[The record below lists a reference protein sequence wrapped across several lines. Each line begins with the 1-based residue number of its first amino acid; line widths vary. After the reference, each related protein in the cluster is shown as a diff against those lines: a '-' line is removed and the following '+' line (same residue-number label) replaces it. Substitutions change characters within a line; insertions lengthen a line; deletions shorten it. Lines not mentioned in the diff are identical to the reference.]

1 MIVRYMP
8 ADPAGNLTAIVL
20 SPVAPQARAPRAS
33 KWAGRSGW
41 ARRGKSNCKGKNRQ
55 TENFC
60 EAVYLRQR
68 KIFTGATKRA
78 LPIVYTG
85 ETRRKQKKPLG
96 GRAG

>member
-1 MIVRYMP
+1 MIVRYIP

-20 SPVAPQARAPRAS
+20 SPVAPQA
-33 KWAGRSGW
+33 G
-41 ARRGKSNCKGKNRQ
+41 RGKENR
-55 TENFC
+55 TVK
-60 EAVYLRQR
+60 AKTAKQR
-68 KIFTGATKRA
+68 ISVRRFICVKKIFTGATKRA

>member
-1 MIVRYMP
+1 MIVRYIP

-20 SPVAPQARAPRAS
+20 SPVAPQARAS

-41 ARRGKSNCKGKNRQ
+41 ARKGKSNCKGKNRQ

-68 KIFTGATKRA
+68 KIFMGATKRA
-78 LPIVYTG
+78 LSIVYTG

>member
-20 SPVAPQARAPRAS
+20 SPVAPRAS

>member
-60 EAVYLRQR
+60 EAVYCCRSLSERQMLH
-68 KIFTGATKRA
+68 KTRA
-78 LPIVYTG
+78 RDARPYGGG
-85 ETRRKQKKPLG
+85 ELI
-96 GRAG
+96 A

>member
-1 MIVRYMP
+1 MLYKTRARDARPYGHDGVMRSYFFRNIV
-8 ADPAGNLTAIVL
+8 G
-20 SPVAPQARAPRAS
+20 ARI
-33 KWAGRSGW
+33 
-41 ARRGKSNCKGKNRQ
+41 ARPLLEFVQNFGFAHLLYSL
-55 TENFC
+55 NFC